1 VARMLEANARKR
13 KAEFPSKEAARE
25 RFCSRPPFKAF
36 DPEALQLYIEHGFET
51 LSGANARCRGWLR
64 VDCRPCVICSRLS

>member
-1 VARMLEANARKR
+1 MARMLEANARKR